1 MHPQPRSPLWTWRSF
16 MDSPARS
23 LPHRFNRPGGLSFV
37 SYVIVALVILWSLEG
52 AGWSLDR
59 LLSSP
64 PKLADFFSRAWPPST
79 HNLDRLAWKMV
90 ETLQIAVAGAAIGIV
105 LSLPIALLA
114 ARGVLVGRGV
124 NLAVRVILGFIRAVP
139 DLAWA
144 LVFVVAVGLGPFAG
158 MLAIAIDTIGFCGR
172 FFADDM
178 ENTDPGPAEALT
190 ATGARRIDIAASA
203 VIPAALPAFV
213 STSLFG
219 LEKAVRSS
227 TILGLVGAGGIGI
240 ELKVGFDLFDYP
252 TALTVILMIAVVV
265 IGVEQIGAVL
275 RHKIIGPGR

>member
-1 MHPQPRSPLWTWRSF
+1 MNNSPH
-16 MDSPARS
+16 S
-23 LPHRFNRPGGLSFV
+23 LPHRFARPGGFGFFGYIAV
-37 SYVIVALVILWSLEG
+37 AMVIIWSLEG

-59 LLSSP
+59 LLASP

-79 HNLDRLAWKMV
+79 HNLERLSWKMV
-90 ETLQIAVAGAAIGIV
+90 ETLQIAVGGAAIGIV
-105 LSLPIALLA
+105 LSVPIALLA
-114 ARGVLVGRGV
+114 ARGVLVGRGI
-124 NLAVRVILGFIRAVP
+124 NQIVRVILGFIRAVP

-158 MLAIAIDTIGFCGR
+158 MLAIAVDTIGFCGR

-203 VIPAALPAFV
+203 VIPAAMPAFV

-252 TALTVILMIAVVV
+252 TAMTVILMIAVVV

-275 RHKIIGPGR
+275 RQKIIGASR

>member
-1 MHPQPRSPLWTWRSF
+1 MANLTQD
-16 MDSPARS
+16 M
-23 LPHRFNRPGGLSFV
+23 PHRFTRPGAVGFI
-37 SYVIVALVILWSLEG
+37 SYVLAALIILWSLEG
-52 AGWSLDR
+52 AGWSFDR
-59 LLSSP
+59 LVSSP
-64 PKLADFFSRAWPPST
+64 PKLADFLSRAWPPST
-79 HNLDRLAWKMV
+79 DNLDRLAWKMV
-90 ETLQIAVAGAAIGIV
+90 ETLQIAISGAAIGIV

-124 NLAVRVILGFIRAVP
+124 NTLIRVILGFIRAVP

-190 ATGARRIDIAASA
+190 ATGATRLDIAASA
-203 VIPAALPAFV
+203 VVPAAMPAFV
-213 STSLFG
+213 STSLFA

-252 TALTVILMIAVVV
+252 TAMTVILMIAVVV
-265 IGVEQIGAVL
+265 IGVEQIGAAL
-275 RHKIIGPGR
+275 RQKIMGTAR

>member
-1 MHPQPRSPLWTWRSF
+1 
-16 MDSPARS
+16 MDSAARPV
-23 LPHRFNRPGGLSFV
+23 PHRFGRSGGFSFV
-37 SYVIVALVILWSLEG
+37 GYVVAALVILWSLEG
-52 AGWSLDR
+52 AGWSVDR
-59 LLSSP
+59 LISAP

-90 ETLQIAVAGAAIGIV
+90 ETLQIALAGSAIGIA
-105 LSLPIALLA
+105 LSLPVALLA

-124 NLAVRVILGFIRAVP
+124 NQAVRVILGFIRAVP

-190 ATGARRIDIAASA
+190 ATGARRIDVAACA
-203 VIPAALPAFV
+203 IIPAALPAFV

-219 LEKAVRSS
+219 LEKAVRAS

-252 TALTVILMIAVVV
+252 TAMTVILMIAVVV
-265 IGVEQIGAVL
+265 IGVEQLGAIL
-275 RHKIIGPGR
+275 RQKIMGTPR

>member
-1 MHPQPRSPLWTWRSF
+1 MADPVH
-16 MDSPARS
+16 S
-23 LPHRFNRPGGLSFV
+23 LPHRFTRPGAAGFI
-37 SYVIVALVILWSLEG
+37 SYVLAAVVILWSLEG
-52 AGWSLDR
+52 AGWSVDR
-59 LLSSP
+59 LISSP
-64 PKLADFFSRAWPPST
+64 PKLADFFARAWPPST
-79 HNLDRLAWKMV
+79 DNLGRLAWKMV

-105 LSLPIALLA
+105 LSVPVALLA

-124 NLAVRVILGFIRAVP
+124 NLVVRILLGFIRAVP

-144 LVFVVAVGLGPFAG
+144 LIFVVAVGLGPFAG
-158 MLAIAIDTIGFCGR
+158 MLAIAVDTLGFCGR

-190 ATGARRIDIAASA
+190 ATGARRLDVAASA

-252 TALTVILMIAVVV
+252 TAVTVILMIAVVV

-275 RHKIIGPGR
+275 RQKIMGPGR